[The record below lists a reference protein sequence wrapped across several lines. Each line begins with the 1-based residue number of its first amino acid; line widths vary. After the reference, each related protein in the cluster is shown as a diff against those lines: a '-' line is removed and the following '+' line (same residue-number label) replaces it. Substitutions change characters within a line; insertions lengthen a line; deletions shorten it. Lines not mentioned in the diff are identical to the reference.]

1 MSRESVYG
9 VLYPRPLDF
18 PTFEFRLLTLL
29 PALLPAGEDEAHD
42 GIIRCSL
49 RYNFLIERYDDP
61 TGITFPVPDYV
72 ALSYCWGD
80 PAITRLIIVNDLPVQ
95 VTTNLEAALRA
106 LRHQKVE
113 TVWIDALCINQL
125 DLLERGLQVMRM
137 GLIYSNASYV
147 IAWIGEEADDSNFA
161 LNCLDHRAQMLQDR
175 KLPRG
180 IGHNEPGSGSE
191 IITTEDSVSNLFR
204 RPYWKRVWIIQEIS
218 KGREVYVL
226 CGHRRIKWSFLQAAI
241 QGWEFPNKHEVNALD
256 YFREAERKKQRPALE
271 QALSRSKMF
280 LATDVRDKIYGLL
293 GLTSD
298 GSDLVPAPN
307 YLQPATSVYYQLFK
321 GLLSEQRELAYLV
334 ETRASSTYHVKS
346 SPSLFQPDWTNLASG
361 TPHWMLLVLGKQL
374 PEKDPRTRRGLN
386 NLLHGPFRTFNSLT
400 LARDSIF
407 PQDTPDRTPE
417 LQTTVTIPFLL
428 RDGLQA
434 EIYVLDSIESIGT
447 KFYSSDYWG
456 PGRERAPDNAT
467 DESKS
472 ATSWNASTHPTWLRE
487 QNHQAAKP
495 SHVLKSLCQALFSAS
510 FLASS
515 VIMNADSTEM
525 LNFTNPILA
534 DIVIDMYEARPG
546 PLDPYHHLSVWFFKN
561 QDLYI
566 HGRKLKNWMDMHLE
580 AEIDRSWYG
589 RFKHKAVSG
598 FRATKSGSKS
608 RTSHTHKSW
617 LQNCDEIKALFE
629 AMNTAASADLRL
641 AVGTHRQIP
650 GLVPVHAEKGD
661 LIALMPHS
669 NLPIVLRPIGDGTAR
684 FIGESCI
691 YIYGPP
697 TNETLVR
704 PRPQFFG
711 DYWDL
716 HEDWN
721 ESNEI
726 WYPID
731 FKKKENWQNM
741 RII

>member
-1 MSRESVYG
+1 MSRAG
-9 VLYPRPLDF
+9 VSGRLYPRPLDF

-29 PALLPAGEDEAHD
+29 PAGEAEADD

-49 RYNFLIERYDDP
+49 RYNFLIERYDDT
-61 TGITFPVPDYV
+61 TGDTFSVPDYV

-80 PAITRLIIVNDLPVQ
+80 PSITRLIIVNDLPVQ

-147 IAWIGEEADDSNFA
+147 IAWVGEEADDSNLA
-161 LNCLDHRAQMLQDR
+161 ISSLYNRAQMLLDR
-175 KLPRG
+175 DLPRG
-180 IGHNEPGSGSE
+180 IGHNESGSGSE
-191 IITTEDSVSNLFR
+191 ITFIIEDPVSDLFR

-226 CGHRRIKWSFLQAAI
+226 CGHRSIKWGFLQAAI
-241 QGWEFPNKHEVNALD
+241 QDWELPNKQEVNALD

-307 YLQPATSVYYQLFK
+307 YLQPATSVYYQLLK
-321 GLLSEQRELAYLV
+321 GLLSEQREFAYLV
-334 ETRASSTYHVKS
+334 EPRASSTYHIKS

-361 TPHWMLLVLGKQL
+361 IPHWLLLVLGKRL
-374 PEKDPRTRRGLN
+374 PETETIKRRGIK
-386 NLLHGPFRTFNSLT
+386 LLHGPFSTFSSMT

-407 PQDTPDRTPE
+407 PQDTPSRSPE
-417 LQTTVTIPFLL
+417 LRTIPFLL

-447 KFYSSDYWG
+447 KFNSSDYG
-456 PGRERAPDNAT
+456 APGRKRAPDNLREAY
-467 DESKS
+467 KS
-472 ATSWNASTHPTWLRE
+472 ATYWNVPTHPTSLRE

-515 VIMNADSTEM
+515 VIMNADSTKM
-525 LNFTNPILA
+525 PNFSDSILA
-534 DIVIDMYEARPG
+534 DIIIDMYEARPG
-546 PLDPYHHLSVWFFKN
+546 PLDPYHHLSVWLSKN
-561 QDLYI
+561 QDLHF
-566 HGRKLKNWMDMHLE
+566 HGRQLKYWMSTHLNV
-580 AEIDRSWYG
+580 EIHRPWYDRL
-589 RFKHKAVSG
+589 KHKAVSG
-598 FRATKSGSKS
+598 FRAAKSGSKG
-608 RTSHTHKSW
+608 RKSHTHKSW
-617 LQNCDEIKALFE
+617 LRNCDEMKTLVE

-641 AVGTHRQIP
+641 AVGKHRQIP
-650 GLVPVHAEKGD
+650 GLVPVNAEKGD
-661 LIALMPHS
+661 LIALMHRS
-669 NLPIVLRPIGDGTAR
+669 NLPVVLRPIEDGTAR

-691 YIYGPP
+691 YIFGPP
-697 TNETLVR
+697 TNETLAGHR
-704 PRPQFFG
+704 PRYFG
-711 DYWDL
+711 DYWNL

-721 ESNEI
+721 ESNEL
-726 WYPID
+726 WFPID
-731 FKKKENWQNM
+731 FKKKENWQNI